1 MKYLPAPVS
10 VTAGQKV
17 RLWYLE
23 DLKKSHEF
31 DTHEKACG
39 DIYGEFMCL
48 NSTCSWGNW

>member
-1 MKYLPAPVS
+1 MSIYDAPVS

-31 DTHEKACG
+31 DTHGKAG
-39 DIYGEFMCL
+39 ADIYGEFMCV
-48 NSTCSWGNW
+48 NSICSWGNW